1 MRRLLAITVGLGL
14 IGASAYA
21 DVIDFTP
28 FAGYT
33 TVAMTDVNKGNAEFT
48 GLEKY
53 ESAMT
58 PGVTMDNT
66 DLSNAWIAG
75 GDLLTTKLSPWQ
87 NLSLGIRG
95 EYLATNTSNNQLNDA
110 ALGGTAWKVQDNG
123 TLTSLML
130 GGRYQLP
137 GAQYGLSLSVGVF
150 GGFGYATMWQA
161 LTVPLIPGG
170 MDNRS
175 GLYQGEG
182 FVGDLDLRLDWV
194 IPHVK
199 WLHLDAQGGYRYAS
213 LGDLS
218 DHGKPLTSGYDQF
231 LQLLAPGTTGSGS
244 AEDVDFSGLTG
255 EGGLSVNF

>member
-1 MRRLLAITVGLGL
+1 MRRLFAFTVGLGL
-14 IGASAYA
+14 IAASAHA

-48 GLEKY
+48 GLDKY
-53 ESAMT
+53 EAAMS
-58 PGVTMDNT
+58 PGVTMDET
-66 DLSNAWIAG
+66 DITNAWIAG
-75 GDLLTTKLSPWQ
+75 GDLLTTKLTPWQ

-95 EYLATNTSNNQLNDA
+95 EYLATNTSNNQINISA
-110 ALGGTAWKVQDNG
+110 MSGPAWKVQDNG
-123 TLTSLML
+123 TLTSFML
-130 GGRYQLP
+130 GGRYELP
-137 GAQYGLSLSVGVF
+137 GAQYGLNLSVGIF
-150 GGFGYATMWQA
+150 GGLGYATMWQD
-161 LTVPLIPGG
+161 LTIPLVPNHK
-170 MDNRS
+170 DDTS

-199 WLHLDAQGGYRYAS
+199 WLRLDAQGGYRYGS
-213 LGDLS
+213 LGDIS

-231 LQLLAPGTTGSGS
+231 LQLLAPGTGSGS